1 MSVKAERYAF
11 RIIQREIDADEDT
24 RASNNLRLFMDWSQ
38 AHPTDEVSYFG
49 QRIFRDETMDAIRAA
64 IMTEDSAQHALATL
78 SSFSA

>member
-1 MSVKAERYAF
+1 MSVKVERYAF
-11 RIIQREIDADEDT
+11 RIIQREIDADDNT
-24 RASNNLRLFMDWSQ
+24 RASSNLRLFMDWSQ
-38 AHPTDEVSYFG
+38 AHRNEEVSYFG